1 MKRNTTLLIGFV
13 LMCPLLAQAA
23 MSVKIVQLR
32 GEVKVRRGVEEKWQ
46 AAANGMLL
54 EEIDTIMT
62 LEGGEVELELGNRVA
77 FRLGSNAILDIADL
91 REITEREL
99 FLILMSQKVGKLS
112 PRPEKIP
119 LRIGE
124 VSAVRGTF
132 FQSADSTPPN
142 AATAW
147 WRMEANAAQAL
158 QAQNFLP
165 NAALKLHRLKGKFPQ
180 RQDCGEVSFAL
191 ARAFE
196 ALRQPGRARDEYQAT
211 LDECKKQSCEDAAA
225 QNRRAETHAAL
236 QRLQ

>member
-1 MKRNTTLLIGFV
+1 MKRSMAFLLVFM
-13 LMCPLLAQAA
+13 LMSPIIAHAA
-23 MSVKIVQLR
+23 MSAKIVRLR
-32 GEVKVRRGVEEKWQ
+32 GEVQVRRGVEEKWQ
-46 AAANGMLL
+46 TATSGMLL

-62 LEGGEVELELGNRVA
+62 LEGGEVELELGNRVT

-99 FLILMSQKVGKLS
+99 FLLLMSQKVGKLS

-124 VSAVRGTF
+124 VSAVRGSPF
-132 FQSADSTPPN
+132 KSADSVSSH
-142 AATAW
+142 AAAAL

-211 LDECKKQSCEDAAA
+211 LDECRKQSCEDAAA
-225 QNRRAETHAAL
+225 QNRLAEAHTAL
-236 QRLQ
+236 RRLQ